1 MLSLSEFPPSQLWP
15 AIYHLT
21 PGRTW
26 PPQTPAQAD
35 ALIEEAKRQFL
46 LPLLFAATRMPD
58 VVRDRLNAV
67 RALERLNFAR
77 VATFDSELEQLRD
90 ALQGEDFILLKGFDY
105 ARRLY
110 PASHLRPMG
119 DLDILVP
126 RKRVSEV
133 RSRLLAAGMK
143 QKWPGGPA
151 SRLEMHHEHVFT
163 SELLMVEVHHA
174 FIQRVRNTIDYDA
187 IWRRRVPFPG
197 LHGVFRLSDSDALSY
212 HALSM
217 SNDEFSVRFIRWL
230 DLLLLLRA
238 APDSLDEAVVRAHE
252 WKADRALFGTLHLA
266 ARVFPE
272 LSFPLT
278 DQLLRPSVRSFLKR
292 YVLPD
297 PFREPGGH
305 ETGRA
310 RQLWRKFWLLDS
322 ASARIRLAAFFLYVT
337 LAGRLHQRFGK
348 TVGWIASRRR
358 SSPAC

>member
-1 MLSLSEFPPSQLWP
+1 MPSIPEFPPSQLWP

-21 PGRTW
+21 PGQRW
-26 PPQTPAQAD
+26 PPQSPAQAD

-46 LPLLFAATRMPD
+46 LPLLFSATGMPE

-67 RALERLNFAR
+67 RALDRLNAAR
-77 VATFDSELEQLRD
+77 AATFDSQLEHLRS
-90 ALQGEDFILLKGFDY
+90 ALKGEDFVLLKGFDY

-110 PASHLRPMG
+110 PAHHLRPMG

-133 RSRLLAAGMK
+133 RRRLLAAGMK
-143 QKWPGGPA
+143 QEWPGGPA

-187 IWRRRVPFPG
+187 IWRRRVPFAG
-197 LHGVFRLSDSDALSY
+197 LRGVFRLSDSDALAY

-217 SNDEFSVRFIRWL
+217 SNDEFSVRFVRWL
-230 DLLLLLRA
+230 DLLLLFRA
-238 APDSLDEAVVRAHE
+238 APDSIDEAVARAHE
-252 WKADRALFGTLHLA
+252 WKAVRALFGTLHLA
-266 ARVFPE
+266 AQIFPE
-272 LSFPLT
+272 LSLPLT
-278 DQLLRPSVRSFLKR
+278 DQLLSPSVRSFLKR

-297 PFREPGGH
+297 PFRELGGH
-305 ETGRA
+305 ETGRT

-322 ASARIRLAAFFLYVT
+322 AGARIRLAAFLVYAS
-337 LAGRLHQRFGK
+337 LAGRLHVRFGK
-348 TVGWIASRRR
+348 TVG
-358 SSPAC
+358 